1 MVSLLNRA
9 KTTSLAWLETFL
21 DILKGSFLTM
31 TRLEE
36 LVEPEALMTALW
48 AGRAKSWWDAAAPSY
63 RQYILRWIAKARR
76 EATREKRINTVVDHC
91 IRGEEIPHY

>member
-1 MVSLLNRA
+1 M
-9 KTTSLAWLETFL
+9 ETIL
-21 DILKGSFLTM
+21 DILKGGFLTM
-31 TRLEE
+31 DRLDE

-63 RQYILRWIAKARR
+63 RQNILRWIAKARR
-76 EATREKRINTVVDHC
+76 EATREKRINAVVDHC